1 MSNRRQEAALAVVFS
16 GIQPSGEI
24 HLGNYIGAIRRFV
37 QAQGVDTT
45 YFCIVDLHAITLY
58 VPEDLAAKTLD
69 LAALYLA
76 AGIDPDRST
85 LFVQSHVH
93 EHPEL
98 AWVLNNFTAYG
109 ELGRMT
115 QFKDKSRRGREGFV
129 SAGLFDYPVLM
140 AADILLYHTDRVPV
154 GDDQRQ
160 HLELARDIAVR
171 FNQRFGDTFVVPQ
184 PDIPPAEGGA
194 RIMDLQNPLAKMS
207 KSTESPNGTVKLTDD
222 PAEIRRK
229 IRTAVTDSGREVAAS
244 PDKPA
249 LTNLLTI
256 MSAATGTSIS
266 DLEAAYAGKGYGD
279 FKADLADALIEYVRP
294 VQERYRELIADPG
307 EIARLL
313 AVGADRARSVA
324 AGTLA
329 ETYRRVGFLP
339 PAA

>member
-1 MSNRRQEAALAVVFS
+1 VAVVFS

-37 QAQGVDTT
+37 DAQGDDTT
-45 YFCIVDLHAITLY
+45 YFCIVDLHAITLF
-58 VPEDLAAKTLD
+58 VPEDLAGKTLD
-69 LAALYLA
+69 LAALYMA
-76 AGIDPDRST
+76 AGIDPERSI

-93 EHPEL
+93 EHAEL
-98 AWVLNNFTAYG
+98 AWVLNNFTAHG

-115 QFKDKSRRGREGFV
+115 QFKDKSRRGVDGFI

-160 HLELARDIAVR
+160 HLELARDVAIR
-171 FNQRFGDTFVVPQ
+171 FNQRFGETFVVPE

-194 RIMDLQNPLAKMS
+194 RIMDLQNPTAKMS

-222 PAEIRRK
+222 PDEIRRK
-229 IRTAVTDSGREVAAS
+229 VRTAVTDSGREVVAS

-249 LTNLLTI
+249 ITNLLTI
-256 MSAATGTSIS
+256 MSAATGRSIPALQT
-266 DLEAAYAGKGYGD
+266 DYDGKGYGD

-294 VQERYRELIADPG
+294 VQERYRDLMADPG

-313 AVGADRARSVA
+313 RGGADRAQSVA
-324 AGTLA
+324 SKTLA
-329 ETYRRVGFLP
+329 DAYGRVGFLP
-339 PAA
+339 RG